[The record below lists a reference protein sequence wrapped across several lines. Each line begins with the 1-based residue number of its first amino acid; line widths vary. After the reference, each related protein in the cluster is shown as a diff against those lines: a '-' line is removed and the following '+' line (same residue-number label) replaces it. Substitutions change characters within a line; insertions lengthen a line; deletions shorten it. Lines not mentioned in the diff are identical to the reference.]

1 MTELE
6 EQQHLEK
13 LKDELQLIES
23 YLKAKAIFQQKQ
35 QTIDNLQKRLN
46 NKIATKAIELLSRQ
60 KKNATV
66 IKNKNRRTGKS

>member
-46 NKIATKAIELLSRQ
+46 NKIAAKAIELLSKQ
-60 KKNATV
+60 KKNGTV